1 MAQTSTIRN
10 AAKPTIDCAVLSDIH
25 FAIVDKCS
33 ILLIPLLLI
42 IHANAHRRL
51 NHDALDGNP
60 CRGHDASGR
69 HDKNSLSVAPLNQ
82 YQSIFVTFS

>member
-33 ILLIPLLLI
+33 ILIPIQLI
-42 IHANAHRRL
+42 IHANAHQCL
-51 NHDALDGNP
+51 NHDVLDGNLY
-60 CRGHDASGR
+60 RGHDANGR
-69 HDKNSLSVAPLNQ
+69 HDKNNLSVAPLNQ
-82 YQSIFVTFS
+82 YQSIFVTFF

>member
-1 MAQTSTIRN
+1 MAQISTIRN

-33 ILLIPLLLI
+33 ILIPIRLI
-42 IHANAHRRL
+42 IHANAHRCL
-51 NHDALDGNP
+51 NHDVLDGNP
-60 CRGHDASGR
+60 YRGHDASGR

-82 YQSIFVTFS
+82 YQSIFATFS